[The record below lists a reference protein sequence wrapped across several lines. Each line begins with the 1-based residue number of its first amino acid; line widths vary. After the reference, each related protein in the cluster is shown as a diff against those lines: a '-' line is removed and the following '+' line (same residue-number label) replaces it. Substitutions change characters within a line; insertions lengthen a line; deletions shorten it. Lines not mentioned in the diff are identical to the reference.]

1 MNFVMSADGSATLD
15 GRSGSLGNRTD
26 RELMHALRA
35 MADVIVIGA
44 GTVRV
49 EGYGGVGV
57 DAEAVAWRRERTL
70 AEQPR
75 LAVVSRA
82 LRLAPGDSV
91 FTAAEVPPVVVT
103 CAEAPASRREALAD
117 VAEVVVC
124 GEHTVDL
131 AAMLATFADRGWTQV
146 LCEGGPHLFGSLLD
160 AGLVDEVCLTL
171 APRFAGGD
179 AGRIVQDASERDRR
193 FSLVH
198 ALTDDEGFV
207 FLRYAA
213 G

>member
-1 MNFVMSADGSATLD
+1 MNFVMSAD
-15 GRSGSLGNRTD
+15 
-26 RELMHALRA
+26 
-35 MADVIVIGA
+35 
-44 GTVRV
+44 
-49 EGYGGVGV
+49 
-57 DAEAVAWRRERTL
+57 
-70 AEQPR
+70 
-75 LAVVSRA
+75 
-82 LRLAPGDSV
+82 
-91 FTAAEVPPVVVT
+91 
-103 CAEAPASRREALAD
+103 APASRREALAD
-117 VAEVVVC
+117 AAEVVVC
-124 GEHTVDL
+124 GEHAVDL
-131 AAMLATFADRGWTQV
+131 AAMLAAFAARGWTQV